1 VRLFPRRDR
10 SLDGLVRDA
19 IKRANAHAAS
29 TAGSPKDVQLLG
41 QISGS
46 RDWAAIHQY
55 WTRRSGLTGGWP
67 RQLAPG
73 ELALNLWPIPP
84 GLLHLT
90 TGVGA
95 SPQKRQPRTV
105 LGTPALVRWDGNS
118 PTATPYDGLARAVAS
133 WVNDVLTENEYP
145 CGVRLAPPILEEW
158 AYKGRLVSRTIVAFD
173 LDWQLPPASDL
184 TWPPA

>member
-1 VRLFPRRDR
+1 VRLFVRRDR

-19 IKRANAHAAS
+19 LKRVKAHAAS

-46 RDWAAIHQY
+46 RDWPAIHQY

-67 RQLAPG
+67 HQMARA
-73 ELALNLWPIPP
+73 EMALNLWPIPP
-84 GLLHLT
+84 GHLQLT

-105 LGTPALVRWDGNS
+105 LGTPALVRWDGTS
-118 PTATPYDGLARAVAS
+118 PTATPHDGLARAVAS

-145 CGVRLAPPILEEW
+145 NGIRLAPPILEEW
-158 AYKGRLVSRTIVAFD
+158 AAKGRLVSRTVVTFD
-173 LDWQLPPASDL
+173 LDWPLPPASGI